1 MSDDDRM
8 SDDRKSDDRKSDDE
22 HGAERAT
29 SEHDATVAP
38 RARANDRREGLA
50 GPTPEER
57 PTPRGKR
64 NSQGIRIDPEVEAER
79 EPRRAVISVLVTH
92 EPGVLSEVSSLFSRR
107 QFNIESLTVGA
118 TNDPERA
125 RITVVVE
132 EPDPGVDQIEKQLR
146 KLIPVISV
154 RELEPDAIRRELAI
168 VKVDA
173 ESPSEVAAVADMYDA
188 RTVDASPAT
197 VTVEVTGSRQ
207 KIEGAI
213 DTFEQFGIR
222 EITRTGTAAQARGT
236 ESTAGTP
243 PSTTTGRTEAAEA
256 ATDGGEP
263 ADDADGPGDET
274 TADGET
280 TADTRQS

>member
-1 MSDDDRM
+1 MSDDDADAVGTP
-8 SDDRKSDDRKSDDE
+8 DDRTDE
-22 HGAERAT
+22 REG
-29 SEHDATVAP
+29 HDATVAP
-38 RARANDRREGLA
+38 RARGNERREGLA

-64 NSQGIRIDPEVEAER
+64 NSQGIRVDPEVEAER

-118 TNDPERA
+118 THDPDRA

-132 EPDPGVDQIEKQLR
+132 EPEPGIDQVQKQLR

-154 RELEPDAIRRELAI
+154 RELEPDAVRRELAI

-173 ESPSEVAAVADMYDA
+173 RAPSEVSAVADMYDA
-188 RTVDASPAT
+188 RTVDASPET

-213 DTFEQFGIR
+213 ETFSQFGVR

-236 ESTAGTP
+236 DSTAGTP
-243 PSTTTGRTEAAEA
+243 PATTTGRTEAAEA
-256 ATDGGEP
+256 ATDGGE
-263 ADDADGPGDET
+263 AVDAQTDERPSDTDET
-274 TADGET
+274 N
-280 TADTRQS
+280 Q

>member
-197 VTVEVTGSRQ
+197 VTVRSRAP
-207 KIEGAI
+207 GRRSRARS
-213 DTFEQFGIR
+213 TPSSSSASARSR
-222 EITRTGTAAQARGT
+222 EPGRPRRRAARSRRRERRRRPRPGEPRRRRPRPTAANPPTTRTDRATKRPRTARRR
-236 ESTAGTP
+236 STSRAG
-243 PSTTTGRTEAAEA
+243 
-256 ATDGGEP
+256 
-263 ADDADGPGDET
+263 
-274 TADGET
+274 
-280 TADTRQS
+280 

>member
-1 MSDDDRM
+1 MTDDETTADEEPTDPATASDDGTTPTPTNH
-8 SDDRKSDDRKSDDE
+8 DDM
-22 HGAERAT
+22 
-29 SEHDATVAP
+29 VP
-38 RARANDRREGLA
+38 MARADHQREGLA

-57 PTPRGKR
+57 PRPQGRR
-64 NSQGIRIDPEVEAER
+64 NKQGIRVDPEVEAER
-79 EPRRAVISVLVTH
+79 EPRRAVISVLVAH

-118 TNDPERA
+118 TDDPDRA

-132 EPDPGVDQIEKQLR
+132 EPDPGIDQIEKQLR
-146 KLIPVISV
+146 KLVPVISV
-154 RELEPDAIRRELAI
+154 RELEPDAVRRELAI

-173 ESPSEVAAVADMYDA
+173 ADPSEVAAVADMYDA
-188 RTVDASPAT
+188 RTVDASRET

-213 DTFEQFGIR
+213 DTLGQFGVR

-236 ESTAGTP
+236 DSTAGSP
-243 PSTTTGRTEAAEA
+243 PTGTTGRTEAAAA

-263 ADDADGPGDET
+263 TGRAAAGTDEPKDRTTDDAT
-274 TADGET
+274 TEQA
-280 TADTRQS
+280 